1 MNSLIALL
9 IVTLCKKIDFAVDGV
24 FLSSV
29 IYMQIVKGEVQ
40 YPRYHNIM
48 RFKLIKIQ
56 WTQILYR

>member
-9 IVTLCKKIDFAVDGV
+9 IVTLCKKIDLAVDGV

-29 IYMQIVKGEVQ
+29 IYMQIVKGKVQ
-40 YPRYHNIM
+40 YPRCHNIM

-56 WTQILYR
+56 

>member
-9 IVTLCKKIDFAVDGV
+9 IVTLSKKIDFAVDRV

-29 IYMQIVKGEVQ
+29 IYVQIVKGEVQ

-56 WTQILYR
+56 